1 MEDKKIIEL
10 YHSRSENALV
20 ETEKKYG
27 QPSRQSR
34 QII

>member
-20 ETEKKYG
+20 ETEK
-27 QPSRQSR
+27 SMEDSLH
-34 QII
+34 I